1 MTKNKTKKDKVKEV
15 EPQHST
21 IESYDVILGEEE
33 SKIFAA
39 KSEKVYQESIALM
52 KKMKLNML

>member
-33 SKIFAA
+33 SKIFAQTLRKA
-39 KSEKVYQESIALM
+39 YQESMRL
-52 KKMKLNML
+52 KKELKLKML